1 MSLFGALFTGVSALT
16 AQSQSIAMISNNIAN
31 VNTTGYKRV
40 DAAFSSLVTTESRT
54 ARYTPGSVIANRE
67 ARINQ
72 QGAIQQTN
80 STTDLAISGS
90 GFFVVQRTPTGTQ
103 EALYTR
109 AGAFSENKQGYLV
122 NTAGYYLMGWPLDV
136 NGRLPSGQAELS
148 SLRPV
153 DVAFL
158 GGLTRPTTEANLAV
172 NLNAAE
178 TKVAYPVS
186 ATQASQFTRG
196 LRVYDSLGTP
206 QDLEFQFI
214 KSQSPTAIATS
225 SVGGTGLSLSTDLTS
240 LANIADG
247 DQLTVEV
254 GGRTSTFTINTG
266 TTVQSFINT
275 LNTDAG
281 IGNYIFAEL
290 NSSNQLVIKSA
301 DVNEEL
307 TLTSGPV
314 VTSTG
319 VVSALGYATATNHST
334 STSTQG
340 TVLTPTTVIAS
351 LADADATEDLS
362 IGVGPLGP
370 VNFAIGAGT
379 TVQQLIDAINADGTL
394 GTGVADGVT
403 ASLVDGQ
410 IRIRANNPN
419 LLVTVADNVIAAGNG
434 LATALGM
441 RSGLGFPPP
450 TFPAPGTNIYPSGGL
465 ENTPNS
471 EGWWNLRIVNLGTGA
486 IEDNGYINF
495 NSGGGLNAL
504 ADADGERKIELT
516 GINWGN
522 GSTFQDINVQ
532 IGSFT
537 SFSGEYNVVFSDQN
551 GAELGLRTGV
561 EIDRE
566 GIVIAR
572 FSNGQTANL
581 YKLPLSTF
589 TAPNSLAEGSGNV
602 YTETSESG
610 SFNLREAGAGGAGL
624 IEGSTLEASNV
635 DLADEFSKM
644 IITQRAYSAGT
655 KVINTA
661 DEMTEEL
668 LRLR

>member
-31 VNTTGYKRV
+31 VNTVGYKRV

-67 ARINQ
+67 ARISQ

-80 STTDLAISGS
+80 STTDMSISGS

-109 AGAFSENKQGYLV
+109 AGSFSENKQGYLV

-136 NGRLPSGQAELS
+136 DGNLPSGQAELS
-148 SLRPV
+148 SLTPV

-158 GGLTRPTTEANLAV
+158 GGLSRPTSEANLAV
-172 NLNAAE
+172 NLDYDE
-178 TKVAYPVS
+178 TPVAYPVS
-186 ATQASQFTRG
+186 ASQASHFTRG
-196 LRVYDSLGTP
+196 LRVYDSVGSA
-206 QDLEFQFI
+206 QDLEFQFV
-214 KSQSPTAIATS
+214 KSESPSATAS
-225 SVGGTGLSLSTDLTS
+225 SNIGGSGLSLNTDLTS
-240 LANIADG
+240 LANIGDG
-247 DQLTVEV
+247 DQLTIEV

-266 TTVQSFINT
+266 TSVQSFINSI
-275 LNTDAG
+275 NTDATLG
-281 IGNYIFAEL
+281 AYVFAEL
-290 NSSNQLVIKSA
+290 DSSNQLTIKSK
-301 DVNEEL
+301 DVNQEL

-314 VTSTG
+314 RTATG
-319 VVSALGYATATNHST
+319 FVSAMGFSTATNYST
-334 STSTQG
+334 NTSTQG
-340 TVLTPTTVIAS
+340 TILTPTTVIS
-351 LADADATEDLS
+351 TLADADATEDLQIS
-362 IGVGPLGP
+362 VGALGP

-379 TVQQLIDAINADGTL
+379 TVQNLIDAINADGTL
-394 GTGVADGVT
+394 GSGVTNGVT

-419 LLVTVADNVIAAGNG
+419 LTVTVADNVVAAGNG

-441 RSGLGFPPP
+441 SSGLAFAAP
-450 TFPAPGTNIYPSGGL
+450 TFPATGDNIYPSAGL

-471 EGWWNLRIVNLGTGA
+471 EGWWNLRIVNLSTGA
-486 IEDNGYINF
+486 IENNGYINF
-495 NSGGGLNAL
+495 NSDGSLNAL
-504 ADADGERKIELT
+504 DDADGENKIQLT
-516 GINWGN
+516 NINWGN
-522 GSTFQDINVQ
+522 GSEYQDIDIQ
-532 IGSFT
+532 IGSFA
-537 SFSGEYNVVFSDQN
+537 SKAGQYNVVFSDQN

-561 EIDRE
+561 EIDRD
-566 GIVIAR
+566 GTVIAR

-581 YKLPLSTF
+581 YKVPLSTF
-589 TAPNSLAEGSGNV
+589 TSPNALAEGSGNV

-610 SFNLREAGAGGAGL
+610 SFNLREAGEGGSGL